1 MLRHDVAARL
11 LLRLSGDTGILEQG
25 FAVAKN
31 LWARVAGAAS
41 FRRDPRKILTGFERV
56 KIRGFGYD
64 RNVHLQCS

>member
-1 MLRHDVAARL
+1 
-11 LLRLSGDTGILEQG
+11 
-25 FAVAKN
+25 